1 MVASRGSSLA
11 VRGSDDLAVASL
23 AAPLVSVVLVLGTE
37 LTLVSVVVEDEVV
50 LGIVG
55 AGAVVVVV
63 VAAGCW
69 PEYALVLVDGWA
81 AAPEF
86 GLGWSRV
93 AP

>member
-50 LGIVG
+50 LGVVG
-55 AGAVVVVV
+55 AGAVVV
-63 VAAGCW
+63 
-69 PEYALVLVDGWA
+69 VLVDGWA